1 MTEVKLRLIGAALLV
16 AMISEEME
24 SKLLVPGL
32 YRSGL
37 GVNVDPVVKPL
48 LQQLIVEF
56 RITDTLSMHN
66 QPPKSPLSGG
76 LQKLR
81 AARSYW

>member
-1 MTEVKLRLIGAALLV
+1 MRPIRGVYGGGPELMGHSKPGRLETAPTGWGERLFI
-16 AMISEEME
+16 
-24 SKLLVPGL
+24 
-32 YRSGL
+32 
-37 GVNVDPVVKPL
+37 VD
-48 LQQLIVEF
+48 F